1 MTRSFVALVLDDLTR
16 AAVGAEIERLRPLS
30 RAVAWVPASNLHV
43 TLKFLGEQSDAG
55 LALAAEAL
63 DAVGAATAPFTATLL
78 GLGAFPGMERP
89 RILWVGVA
97 EGALEVRALQSR
109 LEGALERG
117 GFARESR
124 PWHPHLTIGRVFD
137 PRRWRRD
144 ATPALR
150 EAMARAATTRF
161 GAVPVGRIVLMRS
174 DLSASGARYR
184 ELHSAAL
191 TAVGETPS

>member
-1 MTRSFVALVLDDLTR
+1 M
-16 AAVGAEIERLRPLS
+16 
-30 RAVAWVPASNLHV
+30 PASNLHV
-43 TLKFLGEQSDAG
+43 TLTFLGDQSDAG

-63 DAVGAATAPFTATLL
+63 DAVGAAVAPFTVTLF

-89 RILWVGVA
+89 RIIWVGVA
-97 EGALEVRALQSR
+97 EGALEIRALKSR
-109 LEGALERG
+109 LEDALESRS
-117 GFARESR
+117 FARESR

-144 ATPALR
+144 ASPALR
-150 EAMARAATTRF
+150 EAIARAATTRF
-161 GAVPVGRIVLMRS
+161 GALPVRRLVLMRS

-191 TAVGETPS
+191 TAT